1 MEAHQNEKKLNN
13 SINLQNN
20 NPLNEN
26 NKLNDVNIFKKNDE
40 IINPEN
46 IIFLKKITV
55 DSYSDDY
62 GLTNTFEVFKSIN
75 NILYLIYSNVNKS
88 LISYNLNKQ
97 KIITELKGIHNYSIT
112 NIKHYLDKN
121 KNKDLIMTISYKDNN
136 VKLWDINNWEQLLN
150 IKNANNRGILFS
162 GSFLNEN
169 NNDYII
175 TSNLFWDGEPEP
187 IKIFDFN
194 GNIIKKI
201 NNSNKNTFYVD
212 SYYDKKLSKTYIIVC
227 NEDSVK
233 SYDYNENKLY
243 HKYND
248 DNNNEIH
255 KKIIIKNKNENIELI
270 ESCNDGNVRIWNF
283 HLGILLNKINVC
295 NDKLRDILLWDD
307 NYLFVGCT
315 DKIIRLIDLG
325 KGLIV
330 KNIEG
335 HHNDILTIK
344 KINVKEY
351 GECLFSQ
358 GYQNDQIKMW
368 IFKK

>member
-1 MEAHQNEKKLNN
+1 MEENENEKKLNN
-13 SINLQNN
+13 SINLKNN

-26 NKLNDVNIFKKNDE
+26 NKLNVNIFKKNDE

-46 IIFLKKITV
+46 ISFLKTITV

-75 NILYLIYSNVNKS
+75 NILYLIYSNINNS

-97 KIITELKGIHNYSIT
+97 KIITKLKKTHYYNIT
-112 NIKHYLDKN
+112 NIKHYLDKI
-121 KNKDLIMTISYKDNN
+121 KNRDLIMTISYEDNN

-169 NNDYII
+169 NNNYII

-201 NNSNKNTFYVD
+201 YNSNKNTFYVD
-212 SYYDKKLSKTYIIVC
+212 SYYDKKLSKTFIIAC

-255 KKIIIKNKNENIELI
+255 RKTLFLL
-270 ESCNDGNVRIWNF
+270 F
-283 HLGILLNKINVC
+283 HTHK
-295 NDKLRDILLWDD
+295 
-307 NYLFVGCT
+307 
-315 DKIIRLIDLG
+315 
-325 KGLIV
+325 
-330 KNIEG
+330 
-335 HHNDILTIK
+335 
-344 KINVKEY
+344 
-351 GECLFSQ
+351 
-358 GYQNDQIKMW
+358 
-368 IFKK
+368 